1 MGDMNFPDS
10 PELEQPYLDWSWDG
24 EKWVHKGLTGI
35 ESKPANITTADVK
48 LKNPQ
53 RSDFETQEDAN
64 NYFYEA
70 IENGGGGGDVDLS
83 PYINRN
89 VRNDVLEGT
98 FQIIWDDSADPTYP
112 FNGRIGYN
120 KNAQD
125 PNSLDGS
132 FLYVNGNRGTFSVGR
147 DGDVELHGPSEIQ
160 GIADRLTGDKPWI
173 TGFSYV
179 QADDF
184 LDADGNSIIGAGGDS
199 LWEVYRQTDPD
210 EKGRYREY
218 IHPKNQK
225 ADSPG
230 SLSISYIVDESVPN
244 PVTQANFSTS
254 TGTITHLNSDELDSI
269 YGEIF
274 TFRSVRQVVAES
286 TVLGGINIT
295 ALDQERPEELP
306 FGVKQDEA
314 ARSIQHALTVTHETL
329 GRTVEIDKEGT
340 IRARAFTDMD
350 GNPIGG
356 GGGGGY
362 DDTQIK
368 ADLAQETQDRISG
381 DDSLQKQINSLS
393 GGGGGNDPRI
403 TDTQIGNWDT
413 AYGWGNHASKG
424 YLTSASLSGYATQTW
439 VSQNY
444 QPKGSY
450 LTSES
455 DPTVPPHVK
464 SISQADINKWNSP
477 PSGGGDDPNAV
488 KLTGDQTVMGVK
500 KFLGGSTIFQNLF
513 IEGVPAGGVGF
524 TGKSRI
530 EFSSNETTLY
540 GSSNTL
546 QVNSAGT
553 SITGG
558 IVCTGTIKSVDNV
571 GGTSFSST
579 VNGVKLLTLYGY
591 AIANDGANGAG
602 LYFSKN
608 ESSPTITPCRGSD
621 FARVD
626 DTISLGNPQL
636 RFKKIWSASGVGAL
650 KRHTQNENEAVLSVN
665 DLIDVLHSLRE
676 ATQEEKTVEGLRDSI
691 GNCVGGI
698 IEKLEAI
705 QAETEEQLAQ
715 ELEMYSDEDEPMPP
729 LIKPN
734 PITDGEI

>member
-64 NYFYEA
+64 NYFYET
-70 IENGGGGGDVDLS
+70 IQGGGGGGDVDLS

-184 LDADGNSIIGAGGDS
+184 LDADGNSIIGS
-199 LWEVYRQTDPD
+199 
-210 EKGRYREY
+210 
-218 IHPKNQK
+218 
-225 ADSPG
+225 
-230 SLSISYIVDESVPN
+230 
-244 PVTQANFSTS
+244 
-254 TGTITHLNSDELDSI
+254 
-269 YGEIF
+269 
-274 TFRSVRQVVAES
+274 
-286 TVLGGINIT
+286 
-295 ALDQERPEELP
+295 
-306 FGVKQDEA
+306 
-314 ARSIQHALTVTHETL
+314 
-329 GRTVEIDKEGT
+329 
-340 IRARAFTDMD
+340 
-350 GNPIGG
+350 

-464 SISQADINKWNSP
+464 SISQADINKWNNP

-488 KLTGDQTVMGVK
+488 KLTGNQTVLGVK

-524 TGKSRI
+524 TGASRI
-530 EFSSNETTLY
+530 EFSSGATTVY

-546 QVNSAGT
+546 QVNASGT

-558 IVCTGTIKSVDNV
+558 ISCSGVITGTDCVASSDERLKDSITTAPV
-571 GGTSFSST
+571 GL
-579 VNGVKLLTLYGY
+579 VEDLYGREWEWKET
-591 AIANDGANGAG
+591 GEKG
-602 LYFSKN
+602 
-608 ESSPTITPCRGSD
+608 
-621 FARVD
+621 
-626 DTISLGNPQL
+626 
-636 RFKKIWSASGVGAL
+636 SGV
-650 KRHTQNENEAVLSVN
+650 V
-665 DLIDVLHSLRE
+665 
-676 ATQEEKTVEGLRDSI
+676 
-691 GNCVGGI
+691 
-698 IEKLEAI
+698 
-705 QAETEEQLAQ
+705 AQ
-715 ELEMYSDEDEPMPP
+715 ELEQVLPHLVHEDNEGMKSVSYNGLVAY
-729 LIKPN
+729 LIEEVKALKVEVEN
-734 PITDGEI
+734 LRNG